1 MLMHGE
7 QNPSLSYLPT
17 LDSGGVELAEIPN
30 GGRASHG
37 PAYRVNGRD
46 RDGPWRVRHVGHAK
60 YATVQSARVEWRN
73 MQVIHESPGSGVG
86 SRRSRSAP
94 CARRAVTR
102 VSPGWPTA
110 RRAVRRV
117 RERGPGQESEPGRCW
132 PAPRRARRDHR
143 GADPS
148 ASRSGTRRRPTGPRS
163 TRRCN
168 GRFPRAGR
176 PRRRRRARS
185 GGHSGRPGLR
195 PRFRARS
202 RAPRGRSSE
211 SGGKGRSRRARR
223 PTSRARRTAPGE
235 RVGVECHLARAS
247 AN

>member
-17 LDSGGVELAEIPN
+17 LGSGGVELAEIPN

-102 VSPGWPTA
+102 ASPGWPTA

-117 RERGPGQESEPGRCW
+117 RERGG
-132 PAPRRARRDHR
+132 
-143 GADPS
+143 
-148 ASRSGTRRRPTGPRS
+148 
-163 TRRCN
+163 
-168 GRFPRAGR
+168 FPRAGR

-185 GGHSGRPGLR
+185 SGHSGRPGLR